1 MTRRLVAGGGATAA
15 AVGAGALLLANGISG
30 GSGGRGVLVVL
41 YLVFLVAT
49 LSLLAGGLAW
59 SEQAVDQMAAARV
72 SSRRRRR
79 LRTAAKRV
87 GRRVGRRVGMAARD
101 SVYFAARTSR
111 DGAYFAARTSRA
123 GARQLQA
130 QLETALTPER
140 RHAVLRALGLEDID
154 APPAP
159 KPYAAAHARRKAMAT
174 SAVTRRYNAFEAR
187 RGTRPRA
194 ARPASRS

>member
-1 MTRRLVAGGGATAA
+1 MTRRLAAGGGAAA
-15 AVGAGALLLANGISG
+15 AAAGAGSLLLANGVSG
-30 GSGGRGVLVVL
+30 GDGGRGVLVVL

-49 LSLLAGGLAW
+49 LALLAGGIAW
-59 SEQAVDQMAAARV
+59 SEKWIDQLAAARA
-72 SSRRRRR
+72 SSRRQKRWRA
-79 LRTAAKRV
+79 AAKQV

-101 SVYFAARTSR
+101 GAGFAARSSR
-111 DGAYFAARTSRA
+111 DGVSFAARTSRA
-123 GARQLQA
+123 GARRLQA